1 MNKSKKTYKI
11 KTEKKNNI
19 IVEEINPNE
28 LNEIWEKLSDI
39 NKTI

>member
-1 MNKSKKTYKI
+1 MSKTKKTYKI

-28 LNEIWEKLSDI
+28 LNEIWGKLSDI
-39 NKTI
+39 NKSI

>member
-1 MNKSKKTYKI
+1 MSKTKKTYKI
-11 KTEKKNNI
+11 KTEKKNKI

-39 NKTI
+39 NKNI

>member
-1 MNKSKKTYKI
+1 MNKTKKTYKI
-11 KTEKKNNI
+11 KTEKKNKI

-39 NKTI
+39 NRNI